1 MTCVGDYE
9 INPPIY
15 KTTMKKSN
23 NLHTDD
29 MLDDNFMYLYYGFQS
44 TFNTYPIFTF

>member
-1 MTCVGDYE
+1 MDDYE

-15 KTTMKKSN
+15 KPTMKKRN
-23 NLHTDD
+23 NLHIND

-44 TFNTYPIFTF
+44 TFNTYPIYTL